1 MRRIHGDHVLGDP
14 ELLPV
19 SLDLFADIVTFRLER
34 QRRERPADRDGGRE
48 VFLVAENLD
57 GLPVP
62 RDGHDSVVRLPEHRV
77 TERRQPRYS

>member
-1 MRRIHGDHVLGDP
+1 MLGDP

-34 QRRERPADRDGGRE
+34 QRREGPADRDGGRE
-48 VFLVAENLD
+48 VLLVAENLD

-62 RDGHDSVVRLPEHRV
+62 P
-77 TERRQPRYS
+77 